1 MPPIISKSDVEIL
14 LRETDAAARRL
25 WRKLDLPRADLDD
38 LSHDLLIDLLRRLPD
53 FDPERGSL
61 GAFAGII
68 TRNQASRMAIRH
80 ARQRSDQG
88 GPLVSLD
95 APAPGHATGR
105 KSETLG
111 ECLSES
117 DGLSAWLGQSIGDV
131 AKFERGF
138 DCARAIAKLPERD
151 IHLCCALAYCPLQ
164 DLQSAGFGS
173 RATLYRRLK
182 NLRASLTAHGLQA
195 A

>member
-14 LRETDAAARRL
+14 LRETEAAAWRL
-25 WRKLDLPRADLDD
+25 RRKLNLPRADLDD
-38 LSHDLLIDLLRRLPD
+38 LSHDLLVDLLRRLPS
-53 FDPERGSL
+53 FDPKRGSL

-80 ARQRSDQG
+80 ARQRRAQG
-88 GPLVSLD
+88 GPLLSLD
-95 APAPGHATGR
+95 APAPGHASGR

-111 ECLSES
+111 ECLSEA

-131 AKFERGF
+131 TSFERSF
-138 DCARAIAKLPERD
+138 DCARAIAKLPTRD
-151 IHLCCALAYCPLQ
+151 IHLCCALAFCPFH
-164 DLQSAGFGS
+164 DLPSAGFGS

-182 NLRASLTAHGLQA
+182 NLRASLTAHGLKA

>member
-25 WRKLDLPRADLDD
+25 RRKLDLPRADLDD
-38 LSHDLLIDLLRRLPD
+38 LSHDLLVDLLRRLPD
-53 FDPERGSL
+53 YDPERGTL

-68 TRNQASRMAIRH
+68 TRNQASRIAIRH
-80 ARQRSDQG
+80 ARQRRDQG
-88 GPLVSLD
+88 GPLLSLD
-95 APAPGHATGR
+95 APAPGCAAGR
-105 KSETLG
+105 QSETLG
-111 ECLSES
+111 DRLSEN

-131 AKFERGF
+131 TKFERSF
-138 DCARAIAKLPERD
+138 DCTRAIAKLPERD
-151 IHLCCALAYCPLQ
+151 IHLCCALAFCRFQ
-164 DLQSAGFGS
+164 DLPNAGFGS

-182 NLRASLTAHGLQA
+182 NLRAALTAHGLCA